1 MNRYAVTTLL
11 AVAALLPAAPAA
23 MAEIAL
29 IDSTTTT
36 PSTATPGTTTPGT
49 TKPGTTTPGTTTPC
63 TATAGAAT
71 ATTTT
76 PCTTTKDPAPDS
88 PIEALVTGS
97 SGFKLGGALG
107 SSNTNSAEPGTCTVM
122 GTASALSGLAALG
135 CGPDGPGT
143 VG

>member
-29 IDSTTTT
+29 IDTTTTT
-36 PSTATPGTTTPGT
+36 PSTTTP
-49 TKPGTTTPGTTTPC
+49 TTTPGTTTPDTTPSC
-63 TATAGAAT
+63 TVTAGPAT

-76 PCTTTKDPAPDS
+76 PCPTSKDPAPKS

-97 SGFKLGGALG
+97 SGFKLGGAVG

-135 CGPDGPGT
+135 CGPNGPGQI
-143 VG
+143 G

>member
-29 IDSTTTT
+29 IDTTTTT
-36 PSTATPGTTTPGT
+36 PVTTTPGTTTPGT
-49 TKPGTTTPGTTTPC
+49 TTTPDSTTC

-71 ATTTT
+71 ATTPGTCPT
-76 PCTTTKDPAPDS
+76 SKDPAPKS

-97 SGFKLGGALG
+97 SGFKLGGAVG

-135 CGPDGPGT
+135 CGPNGPGT
-143 VG
+143 IG

>member
-36 PSTATPGTTTPGT
+36 PSTTSPTTTTP
-49 TKPGTTTPGTTTPC
+49 TTTPGTTTPGC
-63 TATAGAAT
+63 TVTAGPAT

-76 PCTTTKDPAPDS
+76 PCPTNTDPAPKS

-122 GTASALSGLAALG
+122 GTASALSGMAALG
-135 CGPDGPGT
+135 CGPNGPGQI
-143 VG
+143 G